1 MHISKRFFSGT
12 LLLSLLVFS
21 SCSKGAKSE
30 VSRAS
35 AQEITI
41 NIGAD
46 PASIDPR
53 TVTLLGDFN
62 VIRALNEGLFRINK
76 EGVTST
82 AIAQSY
88 TVSDDGKT
96 YTIQLKETL
105 WSNGDPLTA
114 HDFIY
119 SWKSSLNKNF
129 PSSNASFLYPLK
141 NSKEIKE
148 GLLPESMLG
157 AHADGDYKIVIE
169 LKSPMPFFLELLS
182 MPIYFPINKSVDSQ
196 HVTRNPSSKN
206 YVCNGPFQI
215 ASWKPKNEIVVIKNK
230 RYWDKQNVRL
240 QKVTMIMLDDNT
252 AFNLYQNKELHL
264 VGSPFSKIPVESLE
278 ALSEKNTPKK
288 QNLLGTYWIKTNT
301 RVHPLQNKDFRKSLA
316 SSINRKEIIEH
327 LLLNNAEIATGAVP
341 VSMGLQESPYF
352 KDGDIKTALSFLEK
366 ACKKL
371 SISAKM
377 LPELTLSY
385 IGREDNSKIAA
396 AIQDGWKKYL
406 GITVKL
412 EPLERK
418 VYLDRISRG
427 EYQLAC
433 ASWIADFNDP
443 INFLEV
449 FKTKSV
455 GTNNTGWESLDY
467 ISAINASYD
476 NTGQISRRESLITA
490 EKILLEDMPMIP
502 VYHTTMLY
510 MQDEHLKDIVL
521 TETGNLDFKWAY
533 LSDK

>member
-1 MHISKRFFSGT
+1 
-12 LLLSLLVFS
+12 
-21 SCSKGAKSE
+21 
-30 VSRAS
+30 
-35 AQEITI
+35 
-41 NIGAD
+41 
-46 PASIDPR
+46 
-53 TVTLLGDFN
+53 
-62 VIRALNEGLFRINK
+62 
-76 EGVTST
+76 
-82 AIAQSY
+82 
-88 TVSDDGKT
+88 
-96 YTIQLKETL
+96 
-105 WSNGDPLTA
+105 
-114 HDFIY
+114 
-119 SWKSSLNKNF
+119 
-129 PSSNASFLYPLK
+129 
-141 NSKEIKE
+141 
-148 GLLPESMLG
+148 
-157 AHADGDYKIVIE
+157 
-169 LKSPMPFFLELLS
+169 
-182 MPIYFPINKSVDSQ
+182 
-196 HVTRNPSSKN
+196 
-206 YVCNGPFQI
+206 
-215 ASWKPKNEIVVIKNK
+215 
-230 RYWDKQNVRL
+230 
-240 QKVTMIMLDDNT
+240 
-252 AFNLYQNKELHL
+252 
-264 VGSPFSKIPVESLE
+264 
-278 ALSEKNTPKK
+278 
-288 QNLLGTYWIKTNT
+288 
-301 RVHPLQNKDFRKSLA
+301 
-316 SSINRKEIIEH
+316 
-327 LLLNNAEIATGAVP
+327 
-341 VSMGLQESPYF
+341 
-352 KDGDIKTALSFLEK
+352 
-366 ACKKL
+366 
-371 SISAKM
+371 M